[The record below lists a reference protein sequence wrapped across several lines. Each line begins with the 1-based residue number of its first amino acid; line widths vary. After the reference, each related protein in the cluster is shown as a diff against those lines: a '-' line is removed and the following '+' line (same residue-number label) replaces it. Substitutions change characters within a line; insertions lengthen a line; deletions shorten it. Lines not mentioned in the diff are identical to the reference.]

1 MSVVSENVTFPQYI
15 KREGTSAVKDVEILS
30 DLKQIK
36 AVSHVYRIR
45 ILEAFHEKSA
55 TAKQISDRLN
65 EPHAKVNYHI
75 KALVNVAI
83 LEPAGENIRMGI
95 VEKYYQP
102 VAKSFRVD
110 SSVMK
115 MSDAQIKASVDHASV
130 AAFERASRQFY
141 ESLELKERIVA
152 NRITNIPEIYLTD
165 SEAKDFFSEFDKLI
179 HDYAVRY
186 KEPRPEST
194 RHFTSLL
201 LVPCGK

>member
-1 MSVVSENVTFPQYI
+1 M
-15 KREGTSAVKDVEILS
+15 KDVEILS

-36 AVSHVYRIR
+36 AISHVYRIR
-45 ILEAFHEKSA
+45 ILEAFHEKAA
-55 TAKQISDRLN
+55 TAKQISDCLG

-75 KALVNVAI
+75 KALAKVGI

-102 VAKSFRVD
+102 VAKTYRVD
-110 SSVMK
+110 SGVMK

-130 AAFERASRQFY
+130 AAFERATKQFY
-141 ESLELKERIVA
+141 DSIDLKDRLVA
-152 NRITNIPEIYLTD
+152 NRITNIPDIYLTEA
-165 SEAKDFFSEFDKLI
+165 EAKDFFAQFDNLI
-179 HDYAVRY
+179 HEYAAQY
-186 KEPRPEST
+186 KEPRPDAT